1 MATRGD
7 HDRVAG
13 EGKHSFHAVR
23 PEAFNYVWDN
33 SIEPVLEV
41 DSGEVVEFTV
51 RDASDEQIQ
60 ANSTSEDVAKLDFDH
75 VNPVSGPV
83 YVRGAQPG
91 DVLAVEILEFR
102 PRDWGWTALIPGF
115 GLLADEFPEP
125 WLRISRVE
133 AEQGRVVFTD
143 GIELPYEPFPGTI
156 GVAPAEPGSHSIVPP
171 SRWGGNM
178 DTKHLRVGTTLYRP
192 VGVEGALFSVGD
204 THSAQ
209 GDGEVCGT
217 AIETAMDASL
227 RLSVRRDFRI
237 DAPQY
242 RVPPGSLPRAEGT
255 GYHVSTGVAPDLMEA
270 TKQAVWATM
279 EYLGDR
285 HNLSPEEAYAL
296 CSVAVDLRI
305 HEVVDAPNW
314 VVGAF
319 LPEDIFTGGGD
330 R

>member
-7 HDRVAG
+7 DNHVAG
-13 EGKHSFHAVR
+13 ESSFHAVR

-83 YVRGAQPG
+83 SVRGARPG

-102 PRDWGWTALIPGF
+102 PREWGWTALIPGF

-125 WLRISRVE
+125 WLRISR
-133 AEQGRVVFTD
+133 
-143 GIELPYEPFPGTI
+143 
-156 GVAPAEPGSHSIVPP
+156 
-171 SRWGGNM
+171 
-178 DTKHLRVGTTLYRP
+178 
-192 VGVEGALFSVGD
+192 
-204 THSAQ
+204 
-209 GDGEVCGT
+209 
-217 AIETAMDASL
+217 
-227 RLSVRRDFRI
+227 
-237 DAPQY
+237 
-242 RVPPGSLPRAEGT
+242 
-255 GYHVSTGVAPDLMEA
+255 
-270 TKQAVWATM
+270 
-279 EYLGDR
+279 
-285 HNLSPEEAYAL
+285 EEAYAL

-305 HEVVDAPNW
+305 HDVVDAPNW

-319 LPEDIFTGGGD
+319 LPDDIFTGGGN